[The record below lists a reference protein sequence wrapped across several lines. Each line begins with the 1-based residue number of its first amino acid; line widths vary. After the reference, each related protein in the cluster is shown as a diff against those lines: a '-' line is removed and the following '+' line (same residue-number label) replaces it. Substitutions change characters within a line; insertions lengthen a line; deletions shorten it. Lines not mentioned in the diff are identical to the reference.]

1 MNLHVKPKVPALNI
15 LVLASGK
22 LNSKEAENEF
32 PLCLTEMREVSVLE
46 HIVNNTARIPNTQY
60 AFTFLETE
68 AVRYHLEKIATLLVP
83 DARSTQV
90 PELSQGSACTA
101 LMAACQLDQASELL
115 IISANELVDIEL
127 AEVIEEFRYRKLDAG
142 TLTFRSIHPRYS
154 YVRLNDEGMV
164 IEAAQ
169 REPIS
174 FFATVGVFWFA
185 KTDCFVESAKNL
197 IRKDAHVDGSFF
209 VAPTFNELVLKHKKI
224 GIKELETAKYFP
236 LKTDHQ
242 VEQVEQVDQLE
253 RGKRA

>member
-1 MNLHVKPKVPALNI
+1 MNTKARTKIPGINI

-22 LNSKEAENEF
+22 FDSKNADKEF
-32 PLCLTEMREVSVLE
+32 PLCLTEMSGVSVLE
-46 HIVNNTARIPNTQY
+46 RIVNNTARIPYKQY

-83 DARSTQV
+83 GARSTQV

-101 LMAACQLDQASELL
+101 LMAACQLDQAAELL

-174 FFATVGVFWFA
+174 FIATAGIFWFA
-185 KTDCFVESAKNL
+185 KTACFVESAKNL

-209 VAPTFNELVLKHKKI
+209 VAPTFNELVLKQKKI
-224 GIKELETAKYFP
+224 GIKELDITKYFP
-236 LKTDHQ
+236 LKT
-242 VEQVEQVDQLE
+242 EQQIDQFEGSHL
-253 RGKRA
+253 A

>member
-1 MNLHVKPKVPALNI
+1 MNAQVRTKIPVINI

-22 LNSKEAENEF
+22 LNSKNADKEF
-32 PLCLTEMREVSVLE
+32 PLCLTEIHGVSILE
-46 HIVNNTARIPNTQY
+46 RIVNNTARIANTQY

-101 LMAACQLDQASELL
+101 LMAACQLDQAAELL

-127 AEVIEEFRYRKLDAG
+127 AEVIEEFRHRKLDAG

-154 YVRLNDEGMV
+154 YVRLNDEGLV

-174 FFATVGVFWFA
+174 FFATAGIFWFA
-185 KTDCFVESAKNL
+185 KTAYFVEGAKNL
-197 IRKDAHVDGSFF
+197 IRKDAHVDGSYF
-209 VAPTFNELVLKHKKI
+209 VAPTFNELVLKQKQI
-224 GIKELETAKYFP
+224 GIKELDAAKYFP
-236 LKTDHQ
+236 LKTEQQ
-242 VEQVEQVDQLE
+242 VEQFEG
-253 RGKRA
+253 GKRV